1 MEKVECFDRKR
12 LKGVH
17 RLFRGVHFLFGGC
30 KRQRGF
36 KENERLPHS
45 KTAT

>member
-1 MEKVECFDRKR
+1 MEKVLRFDRKALR
-12 LKGVH
+12 GVH
-17 RLFRGVHFLFGGC
+17 RQLRGVHFNLRGC